1 MFDGQTHGGRT
12 DTSTDR
18 LTEPESLEM
27 FDGQTQVRW
36 TDFWREV
43 FGGRD
48 RYHDVVVAP
57 YLRAPCVGN
66 NTINSTTIE
75 RVLLSPFNQRGEQAR
90 SDLR

>member
-48 RYHDVVVAP
+48 IMMLWCGGGHSTGS
-57 YLRAPCVGN
+57 LR
-66 NTINSTTIE
+66 
-75 RVLLSPFNQRGEQAR
+75 RKQ
-90 SDLR
+90 